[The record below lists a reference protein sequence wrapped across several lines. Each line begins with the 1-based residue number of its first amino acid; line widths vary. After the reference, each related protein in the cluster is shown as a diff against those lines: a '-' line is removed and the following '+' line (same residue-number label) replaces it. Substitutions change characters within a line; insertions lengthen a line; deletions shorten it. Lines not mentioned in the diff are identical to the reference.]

1 MDTVLLTITEQPAD
15 IVNLTVQEILG
26 DKGVKGDTGLT
37 GVTGAKGD
45 KGDTGLTGA
54 TGAAGISPPAE
65 TQSSLINKI
74 GYATDLTA
82 GLLSPQDH
90 VLFHNKQP
98 AGQYVTAIAGSSLMT
113 TEEHSQL
120 ATLWQIHLNS

>member
-1 MDTVLLTITEQPAD
+1 MDTVLLTITEHPAD
-15 IVNLTVQEILG
+15 VVAITVQEIQG
-26 DKGVKGDTGLT
+26 DKGNTGLT
-37 GVTGAKGD
+37 GATGAKGDKGD

-54 TGAAGISPPAE
+54 TGAAGVSPPAE

-74 GYATDLTA
+74 GYATDQAA
-82 GLLSPQDH
+82 GVLSPQDH
-90 VLFHNKQP
+90 LLFKNKQP